1 MAVGAETIETYD
13 NSLIREDL
21 AEQYAMISPEEVPFQ
36 SAIGDLTATAT
47 FHEWSIVDLAA
58 PQGDNRVVEGDDAP
72 ALDTGTLGLRLGNY
86 TQISDKNISVSH
98 TSEAVDAAAENI
110 QKLSMQMTLKI
121 RELKRDMEL
130 MLLQNVAASA
140 GASTVARVMAGFVAW
155 LRTNTESESGG
166 QDPTLSGTDS
176 GFPDAAAVEGTT
188 QIVFDETKFNNVLTD
203 AWEAGGAPTMALV
216 NANNKRILSETFTG
230 SSTRYKDAIDKTLVN
245 AIDIYDSDFGRISI
259 VPTRFM
265 QSMNFGTDDDSFVV
279 PIIDPAFAAIA
290 WLEKMKQKP
299 LGETGHSRKRLLRCE
314 YTLHVHNEAAH
325 GILRDTTN
333 LPPV

>member
-13 NSLIREDL
+13 NALIREDL

-58 PQGDNRVVEGDDAP
+58 PQGGNRVIEGDDAP
-72 ALDTGTLGLRLGNY
+72 AVDVGTLGLRLGNY
-86 TQISDKNISVSH
+86 TQISDKNISTSH

-130 MLLQNVAASA
+130 MLLQNIAAAA
-140 GASTVARVMAGFVAW
+140 GATGVARVAAGFVAW
-155 LRTNTESESGG
+155 LRTNTHAETGG
-166 QDPTLSGTDS
+166 VDPTLSGTDS

-188 QIVFDETKFNNVLTD
+188 QVTLDETFFNNVLTL

-216 NANNKRILSETFTG
+216 NANNKRIISETFTG

-265 QSMNFGTDDDSFVV
+265 ETTNFSGDDDAFHV
-279 PIIDPAFAAIA
+279 PIIDPAFAAVA

-299 LGETGHSRKRLLRCE
+299 LAETGHSRKRLLRCE

-325 GILRDTTN
+325 GIVRDTLN
-333 LPPV
+333 VAPS